1 MKSVADR
8 FFRAHE
14 RRDCGPRGGGAAQ
27 EEQQDVCAVDTATL
41 VSQFDPGQLAM
52 QAAYRYMQGAFDSPR
67 LAAEDCGVDRQLV
80 H

>member
-1 MKSVADR
+1 MSAGIVAPE
-8 FFRAHE
+8 AAAPP
-14 RRDCGPRGGGAAQ
+14 RRSSRT
-27 EEQQDVCAVDTATL
+27 CAVDTATL